1 MNKSI
6 LITEKNKFVNFVEAL
21 NSLKDIR
28 DNRGKRHTYVFV
40 ITSVVIAIVPVI

>member
-28 DNRGKRHTYVFV
+28 LDGLVF
-40 ITSVVIAIVPVI
+40 